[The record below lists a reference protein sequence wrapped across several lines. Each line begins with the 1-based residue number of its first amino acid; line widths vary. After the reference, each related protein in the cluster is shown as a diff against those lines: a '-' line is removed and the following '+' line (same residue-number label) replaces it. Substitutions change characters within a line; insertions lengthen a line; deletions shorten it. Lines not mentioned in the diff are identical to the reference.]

1 MKIGIGLPSTV
12 AGSDASVIP
21 AWAGAAEAGPFASV
35 AAHDRLRYD
44 SVEPLTALAAAAA
57 VTERVELACLVA
69 VAPLRRTA
77 VLAKQ
82 ARSLDALSRGR
93 LVLGLG
99 AGPREDDYELA
110 GVAYT
115 PRGRMLDQQ
124 LHELRTLW
132 RHPALGPRSPRARP
146 KVLLGG
152 TSDAALLRTSRYAD
166 GYVHNG
172 GPARAF
178 RTAADR
184 VLSAWSDS
192 GRPGRPELWGLGY
205 FALGPGAEAEGR
217 RDLLEYYAFT
227 GGFASRI
234 AAGLLASPGAVRDLA
249 GEYAQRGCDHLVLF
263 PTVARIDQVERLA
276 EAVVAVA

>member
-12 AGSDASVIP
+12 AGSDAAVLP
-21 AWAGAAEAGPFASV
+21 DWARAAEAGPFASV
-35 AAHDRLRYD
+35 AAHDRLLYD

-57 VTERVELACLVA
+57 VTERVELACLVV

-93 LVLGLG
+93 LALGLG
-99 AGPREDDYELA
+99 AGPREDDYDLA
-110 GVAYT
+110 GMTYSR
-115 PRGRMLDQQ
+115 RGRMLDQQ
-124 LHELRTLW
+124 LYELRALW
-132 RHPALGPRSPRARP
+132 RHPALGPRSQPGRP
-146 KVLLGG
+146 KLLLGG
-152 TSDAALLRTSRYAD
+152 ASDAALLRTCRYAD
-166 GYVHNG
+166 GFVHNG

-184 VLSAWSDS
+184 VLAAWGDS

-205 FALGPGAEAEGR
+205 FALGPDAEDEGR
-217 RDLLEYYAFT
+217 RELLDYYAFT

-234 AAGLLASPGAVRDLA
+234 AGGLLTSVAAVRDLA
-249 GEYAQRGCDHLVLF
+249 REYAESGCDHLVLF
-263 PTVARIDQVERLA
+263 PTVGRIDQVERLA
-276 EAVVAVA
+276 EAVDSP